1 MTPVN
6 ERQGCDFVPG
16 RGLCFVAVTALLC
29 AILSLSA
36 ISSARAQAVT
46 TAPADHTTLTS
57 AEAQRALDVLQDAAK
72 RDELIETLR
81 SIVKVSSVAPTQ
93 PTPPGVDSGA
103 AADGFGADALLQAS
117 TNIGELSAQFEQSVR
132 AATKF
137 PLLWRWLTNTAT
149 DPQAQQL
156 LLSLL
161 WRAAAVALLRCWRNA
176 LSSLL
181 CVGLG
186 QRWMRAR
193 RATPFRPG
201 PSSLSAPMRLKPC
214 DSVARKGRE

>member
-1 MTPVN
+1 MALGN
-6 ERQGCDFVPG
+6 QRYDCDFVPG

-46 TAPADHTTLTS
+46 TAPADAHTTLTP
-57 AEAQRALDVLQDAAK
+57 AEAQRALDVLQDATK

-81 SIVKVSSVAPTQ
+81 SIVKVSSVPPTQ
-93 PTPPGVDSGA
+93 STPPGVDPA
-103 AADGFGADALLQAS
+103 AASDGFGADALLQAS
-117 TNIGELSAQFEQSVR
+117 TKMGELSAQFEQSVR

-137 PLLWRWLTNTAT
+137 PLLWQWLTNTAT

-161 WRAAAVALLRCWRNA
+161 WRAAAVALFALLAERLVQFALRRPRAA
-176 LSSLL
+176 LDARAARDPIQTGS
-181 CVGLG
+181 VEPLG
-186 QRWMRAR
+186 ADT
-193 RATPFRPG
+193 AAA
-201 PSSLSAPMRLKPC
+201 LHV
-214 DSVARKGRE
+214 VA